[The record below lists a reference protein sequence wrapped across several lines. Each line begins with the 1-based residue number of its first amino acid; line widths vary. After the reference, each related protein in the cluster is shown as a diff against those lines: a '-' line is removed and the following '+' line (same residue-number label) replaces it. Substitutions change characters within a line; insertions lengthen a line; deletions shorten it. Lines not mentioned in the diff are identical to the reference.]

1 MFIIS
6 PRETYRNLFKPALK
20 GDFDRKKVYLTE
32 PFQMFETMQQK
43 GIWALIALF
52 GTQIGLAQSPISHME
67 PIGFSAVTI
76 NDAFW
81 KPKQDLL
88 ATTTLKACIYQTETA
103 TPRLRNFQKV
113 ARKKGEKHEG
123 IFYDDSDVFKALE
136 AMAYSLK
143 NHPDATME
151 AKADEWIEIIAAAQQ
166 SDGYL
171 NTFYT
176 LNEPQNRYTD
186 MSMHEDY
193 NAGHMIEAAVA
204 YFNATGKRKFLD
216 VCIRWA
222 NHFDALFGPSKR
234 HWVTGHQE
242 LELALVKLYKTT
254 KDQKYLKLA
263 DWLLEERGHKYAKGY
278 TWTDWKDTAYA
289 QDVVPVKQQSE
300 ITGHAVRAMYM
311 YTGAA
316 DVAAQ
321 TGDTGYLSAM
331 VRVWKDVV
339 YRNMY
344 LTGGIGSSGS
354 NEGFSVDYDLPN
366 EQAYCE
372 TCASVGMVFWNQRMN
387 SLTGDATYIDVL
399 ERSLYNGALDGLSLS
414 GDRFFYG
421 NPLASN
427 GKHARREWFGTACC
441 PANIARLIASLGDYI
456 YAKDSKGLYI
466 NLFVGSET
474 KMNLNGQE
482 IGVKTST
489 DYPLNGNIKIEI
501 SANGLNN
508 FALRI
513 RKPGWSDNTVV
524 PGGLYHYAMVNKTE
538 PSLLVNGKTITA
550 SLVNGYYVIERKWK
564 KGDVVEYRLPMPIQR
579 IQAQE
584 VLKQDQQR
592 IAIQRGP
599 LVYCIEGADNDGK
612 AWNIVF
618 PNNATIVEK
627 PMQVLT
633 EKVIGLS
640 ASLPSLQI
648 NAEGTQV
655 QTVIKEVIAIPYYT
669 WCNRGSNQMQVWFP
683 TSIKDVKLNY

>member
-1 MFIIS
+1 
-6 PRETYRNLFKPALK
+6 
-20 GDFDRKKVYLTE
+20 
-32 PFQMFETMQQK
+32 MQQK
-43 GIWALIALF
+43 GIGALIALF
-52 GTQIGLAQSPISHME
+52 GTQICLAQAPISNME

-76 NDAFW
+76 HDAFW
-81 KPKQDLL
+81 KPKQELL
-88 ATTTLKACIYQTETA
+88 ANTTLKACIYQTETA

-143 NHPDATME
+143 NHPDATLE
-151 AKADEWIEIIAAAQQ
+151 AKADEWIDIIAAAQQ
-166 SDGYL
+166 PDGYL

-222 NHFDALFGPSKR
+222 NHFDALFGPGKR

-321 TGDTGYLSAM
+321 TGDTGYISAM

-414 GDRFFYG
+414 GDKFFYG

-427 GKHARREWFGTACC
+427 GKHARKAWFGTACC

-456 YAKDSKGLYI
+456 YAKDNQGLYV

-482 IGVKTST
+482 IGIKTST

-524 PGGLYHYAMVNKTE
+524 PGGLYHYGMVNKTE
-538 PSLLVNGKTITA
+538 PSILINGKVVNA

-564 KGDVVEYRLPMPIQR
+564 KGDVVDYRLPMPIQR

-618 PNNATIVEK
+618 PDNAQIVEK
-627 PMQVLT
+627 PMQVLS

-640 ASLPSLQI
+640 AQLPSLQI
-648 NAEGTQV
+648 NENGTQV
-655 QTVIKEVIAIPYYT
+655 QTVLKEVVAIPYYT

-683 TSIKDVKLNY
+683 TTIKDVKLNY